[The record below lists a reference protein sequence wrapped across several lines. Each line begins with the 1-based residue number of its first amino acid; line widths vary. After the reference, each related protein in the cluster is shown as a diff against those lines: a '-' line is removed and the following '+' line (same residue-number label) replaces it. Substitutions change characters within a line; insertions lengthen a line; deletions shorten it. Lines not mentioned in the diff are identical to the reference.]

1 MVNLSI
7 NIAGRAYPIKVEAE
21 EEATEIQNVVS
32 DINEKIHTFQK
43 TYARIDKQDTLAMA
57 LLTYLLDTK
66 KAAPPA
72 VTTVAVAEQPITAP
86 ITTTHTIP
94 PPPTESSFPTEVVEQ
109 LLSLDAYLDQLL
121 AVKKPVAVNL

>member
-7 NIAGRAYPIKVEAE
+7 NIAGRAYPIKVEE
-21 EEATEIQNVVS
+21 EDEATEIQNVVS

-66 KAAPPA
+66 KAAPPT

-86 ITTTHTIP
+86 ITTTHTT
-94 PPPTESSFPTEVVEQ
+94 PPPTETSFPTEVVEQ

-121 AVKKPVAVNL
+121 AVKKAVGVSL

>member
-21 EEATEIQNVVS
+21 DEATEIQNVVS

-72 VTTVAVAEQPITAP
+72 VTPEETAQQPITAP
-86 ITTTHTIP
+86 ITTTTHTN
-94 PPPTESSFPTEVVEQ
+94 PPPTESFPNEVVEQ

-121 AVKKPVAVNL
+121 AVKKPASLSL